1 MITEQNVKSILAA
14 INEPF
19 LKKDY
24 ITLGFYKGISINGKN
39 LILNLGISDPLNKNL
54 EQVKTQI
61 ANSIKSAFNEVE
73 NVVINFIL
81 GVTNHR
87 NDKKASIL
95 PNIKNTIAVAS
106 GKGGVGKST
115 VAANLAYALTRL
127 GKKVALVD
135 ADIYGSSIPK
145 ILEMQHRYPNA
156 SEDGK
161 ILPFE
166 AYGMEII
173 STEFFAEIGKPII
186 WRGAMLNS
194 MMNNFFYEVKWNKNI
209 DYMIIDSPPGTGDI
223 ALDLRTIIPTA
234 DVLIVTTPHLAASH
248 VAIKAGYAAKQLG
261 HSILGV
267 IENMSY
273 YLNPVNKQKD
283 FLFGSGGG
291 EAVAEKLE
299 TEVISQI
306 PINQPLHHLGLYELD
321 EEIGKIY
328 NDLAELILYKTQ

>member
-1 MITEQNVKSILAA
+1 MTTKEIRKHIEMLVDESTGQTLQETNAIKHIGIDPEKNVVVLIIAVGRTGGEQEKKLRRELARIIKINLGFAGVKLQIEEKRKIESIVNRNVKFI
-14 INEPF
+14 I
-19 LKKDY
+19 
-24 ITLGFYKGISINGKN
+24 IS
-39 LILNLGISDPLNKNL
+39 
-54 EQVKTQI
+54 
-61 ANSIKSAFNEVE
+61 
-73 NVVINFIL
+73 
-81 GVTNHR
+81 
-87 NDKKASIL
+87 
-95 PNIKNTIAVAS
+95 S

-299 TEVISQI
+299 TEVVSQI

>member
-1 MITEQNVKSILAA
+1 MTTKEIRKHIEMLIDESTGQTLQETNAIKHIGIDPEKNVVVLIIAVGRTGGEQEKKLRRELARIIKINLGFAGVKLQIEEKRKIESIVNRNVKFI
-14 INEPF
+14 I
-19 LKKDY
+19 
-24 ITLGFYKGISINGKN
+24 IS
-39 LILNLGISDPLNKNL
+39 
-54 EQVKTQI
+54 
-61 ANSIKSAFNEVE
+61 
-73 NVVINFIL
+73 
-81 GVTNHR
+81 
-87 NDKKASIL
+87 
-95 PNIKNTIAVAS
+95 S

-299 TEVISQI
+299 TEVVSQI

>member
-1 MITEQNVKSILAA
+1 MTTKEIRKHIEMLIDESTGQTLQETNAIKHIGIDPEKNVVVLIIAVGRTGGEQEKKLRRELARIIKINLGFAGVKLQIEEKRKIESIVNRNVKFI
-14 INEPF
+14 I
-19 LKKDY
+19 
-24 ITLGFYKGISINGKN
+24 IS
-39 LILNLGISDPLNKNL
+39 
-54 EQVKTQI
+54 
-61 ANSIKSAFNEVE
+61 
-73 NVVINFIL
+73 
-81 GVTNHR
+81 
-87 NDKKASIL
+87 
-95 PNIKNTIAVAS
+95 S

-299 TEVISQI
+299 TEVVSQI

-328 NDLAELILYKTQ
+328 NDLAELILYKTDRKSVV

>member
-1 MITEQNVKSILAA
+1 MTTKEIRKHIEMLIDESTGQTLQETNAIKHIGIDPEKNVVVLIIAVGRTGGEQEKKLRRELARIIKINLGFAGVKLQIEEKRKIESIVNRNVKFI
-14 INEPF
+14 I
-19 LKKDY
+19 
-24 ITLGFYKGISINGKN
+24 IS
-39 LILNLGISDPLNKNL
+39 
-54 EQVKTQI
+54 
-61 ANSIKSAFNEVE
+61 
-73 NVVINFIL
+73 
-81 GVTNHR
+81 
-87 NDKKASIL
+87 
-95 PNIKNTIAVAS
+95 S

-194 MMNNFFYEVKWNKNI
+194 MMNNFFCEVKWNKNI

-299 TEVISQI
+299 TEVVSQI

>member
-1 MITEQNVKSILAA
+1 MTTKEIRKHIEMLIDESTGQTLQETNAIKHIGIDPEKNVVVLIIAVGRTGGEQEKKLRRELARIIKINLGFAGVKLQIEEKRKIESIVNRNVKFI
-14 INEPF
+14 I
-19 LKKDY
+19 
-24 ITLGFYKGISINGKN
+24 IS
-39 LILNLGISDPLNKNL
+39 
-54 EQVKTQI
+54 
-61 ANSIKSAFNEVE
+61 
-73 NVVINFIL
+73 
-81 GVTNHR
+81 
-87 NDKKASIL
+87 
-95 PNIKNTIAVAS
+95 S

>member
-1 MITEQNVKSILAA
+1 MTTKEIRKHIEMLIDESTGQTLQETNAIKHIGIDPEKNVVVLIIAVGRTGGEQEKKLRRELARIIKINLGFAGVKLQIEEKRKIESIVNRNVKFI
-14 INEPF
+14 I
-19 LKKDY
+19 
-24 ITLGFYKGISINGKN
+24 IS
-39 LILNLGISDPLNKNL
+39 
-54 EQVKTQI
+54 
-61 ANSIKSAFNEVE
+61 
-73 NVVINFIL
+73 
-81 GVTNHR
+81 
-87 NDKKASIL
+87 
-95 PNIKNTIAVAS
+95 S

-248 VAIKAGYAAKQLG
+248 VAIKVGYAAKQLG

-299 TEVISQI
+299 TEVVSQI

>member
-1 MITEQNVKSILAA
+1 MTTKEIRKHIEMLIDESTGQTLQETNAIKHIGIDPEKNVVVLIIAVGRTGGEQEKKLRRELARIIKINLGFAGVKLQIEEKRKIESIVNRNVKFI
-14 INEPF
+14 I
-19 LKKDY
+19 
-24 ITLGFYKGISINGKN
+24 IS
-39 LILNLGISDPLNKNL
+39 
-54 EQVKTQI
+54 
-61 ANSIKSAFNEVE
+61 
-73 NVVINFIL
+73 
-81 GVTNHR
+81 
-87 NDKKASIL
+87 
-95 PNIKNTIAVAS
+95 S

-173 STEFFAEIGKPII
+173 STEFFAGIGKPII

-299 TEVISQI
+299 TEVVSQI

>member
-1 MITEQNVKSILAA
+1 MTTKEIRKHIEMLIDESTGQTLQETNAIKHIGIDPEKNVVVLIIAVGRTGGEQEKKLRRELAKIIKIDLGFAGVKLQIEEKRKIESIVNRNVKFI
-14 INEPF
+14 I
-19 LKKDY
+19 
-24 ITLGFYKGISINGKN
+24 IS
-39 LILNLGISDPLNKNL
+39 
-54 EQVKTQI
+54 
-61 ANSIKSAFNEVE
+61 
-73 NVVINFIL
+73 
-81 GVTNHR
+81 
-87 NDKKASIL
+87 
-95 PNIKNTIAVAS
+95 S

>member
-1 MITEQNVKSILAA
+1 MTTKEIRKHIEMLIDESTGQTLQETNAIKHIGIDPEKNVVVLIIAVGRTGGEQEKKLRRELAKIIKIDLGFAGVKLQIEEKRKIESIVNRNVKFI
-14 INEPF
+14 I
-19 LKKDY
+19 
-24 ITLGFYKGISINGKN
+24 IS
-39 LILNLGISDPLNKNL
+39 
-54 EQVKTQI
+54 
-61 ANSIKSAFNEVE
+61 
-73 NVVINFIL
+73 
-81 GVTNHR
+81 
-87 NDKKASIL
+87 
-95 PNIKNTIAVAS
+95 S

-299 TEVISQI
+299 TEVVSQI

>member
-1 MITEQNVKSILAA
+1 MDTQEIRKRIEILIDESTGQTLLESKAIKHIGVDPDKNLVVLIIAIGRTGGDAEKKLRRELARVIKLDLGFTGVKMQIEEKRKIESIVNRNVKFVI
-14 INEPF
+14 
-19 LKKDY
+19 
-24 ITLGFYKGISINGKN
+24 IS
-39 LILNLGISDPLNKNL
+39 
-54 EQVKTQI
+54 
-61 ANSIKSAFNEVE
+61 
-73 NVVINFIL
+73 
-81 GVTNHR
+81 
-87 NDKKASIL
+87 
-95 PNIKNTIAVAS
+95 S

-115 VAANLAYALTRL
+115 GAANLAYALTRL

-145 ILEMQHRYPNA
+145 ILEMEHNYPKA
-156 SEDGK
+156 DESGK

-173 STEFFAEIGKPII
+173 STEFFAEVGKPIL

-194 MMNNFFYEVKWNKNI
+194 MMNNFFYEVNWNKNI

-234 DVLIVTTPHLAASH
+234 DALIVTTPHLAASH

-261 HSILGV
+261 HNLIGV

-283 FLFGSGGG
+283 FIFGKGGG

-299 TEVISQI
+299 TELICQI
-306 PINQPLHHLGLYELD
+306 PINQPLHHLGLYESD

-328 NDLAELILYKTQ
+328 DDLAQLIMVRD

>member
-1 MITEQNVKSILAA
+1 MTTKEIRKHIEMLVDESTGQTLQETNAIKHIGIDPEKNVVVLIIAVGRTGGEQEKKLRRELAKIIKIDLGFAGVKLQIEEKRKIESIVNRNVKFI
-14 INEPF
+14 I
-19 LKKDY
+19 
-24 ITLGFYKGISINGKN
+24 IS
-39 LILNLGISDPLNKNL
+39 
-54 EQVKTQI
+54 
-61 ANSIKSAFNEVE
+61 
-73 NVVINFIL
+73 
-81 GVTNHR
+81 
-87 NDKKASIL
+87 
-95 PNIKNTIAVAS
+95 S

-299 TEVISQI
+299 TEVVSQI

>member
-1 MITEQNVKSILAA
+1 MTTKEIRKHIEMLVDESTGQTLQETNAIKHIGIDPEKNVVVLIIAVGRTGGEQEKKLRRELAKIIKIDLGFAGVKLQIEEKRKIESIVNRNVKFI
-14 INEPF
+14 I
-19 LKKDY
+19 
-24 ITLGFYKGISINGKN
+24 IS
-39 LILNLGISDPLNKNL
+39 
-54 EQVKTQI
+54 
-61 ANSIKSAFNEVE
+61 
-73 NVVINFIL
+73 
-81 GVTNHR
+81 
-87 NDKKASIL
+87 
-95 PNIKNTIAVAS
+95 S

-321 EEIGKIY
+321 EEIGKMY

>member
-1 MITEQNVKSILAA
+1 MTTKEIRKHIEMLIDESTGQTLQETNAIKHIGIDPEKNVVVLIIAVGRTGGEQEKKLRRELARIIKINLGFAGVKLQIEEKRKIESIVNRNVKFI
-14 INEPF
+14 I
-19 LKKDY
+19 
-24 ITLGFYKGISINGKN
+24 IS
-39 LILNLGISDPLNKNL
+39 
-54 EQVKTQI
+54 
-61 ANSIKSAFNEVE
+61 
-73 NVVINFIL
+73 
-81 GVTNHR
+81 
-87 NDKKASIL
+87 
-95 PNIKNTIAVAS
+95 S

-248 VAIKAGYAAKQLG
+248 VAIKAG
-261 HSILGV
+261 
-267 IENMSY
+267 
-273 YLNPVNKQKD
+273 
-283 FLFGSGGG
+283 
-291 EAVAEKLE
+291 
-299 TEVISQI
+299 
-306 PINQPLHHLGLYELD
+306 
-321 EEIGKIY
+321 
-328 NDLAELILYKTQ
+328 

>member
-1 MITEQNVKSILAA
+1 MVFSEYPHSCARNR
-14 INEPF
+14 
-19 LKKDY
+19 KKF
-24 ITLGFYKGISINGKN
+24 IIIS
-39 LILNLGISDPLNKNL
+39 
-54 EQVKTQI
+54 
-61 ANSIKSAFNEVE
+61 
-73 NVVINFIL
+73 
-81 GVTNHR
+81 
-87 NDKKASIL
+87 
-95 PNIKNTIAVAS
+95 S

-127 GKKVALVD
+127 GKNVALVD

-223 ALDLRTIIPTA
+223 ALNLRTIIPTA

-299 TEVISQI
+299 TEVVSQI
-306 PINQPLHHLGLYELD
+306 PINQPLHHLDFFRYQYHLLQ
-321 EEIGKIY
+321 
-328 NDLAELILYKTQ
+328 AELLRLQMRCGFCRWILYRELSAPCEHRFHILIVHMHLLPR

>member
-1 MITEQNVKSILAA
+1 MNTQEIRKHIDMLVDESTGQTLLETNAIKHIGVDPDKNIVILLLAIGRTGGDAEKNLRRELAKIIKIDLGFAGIKLEIEEKRKIDSIVNRNVKFI
-14 INEPF
+14 I
-19 LKKDY
+19 
-24 ITLGFYKGISINGKN
+24 IS
-39 LILNLGISDPLNKNL
+39 
-54 EQVKTQI
+54 
-61 ANSIKSAFNEVE
+61 
-73 NVVINFIL
+73 
-81 GVTNHR
+81 
-87 NDKKASIL
+87 
-95 PNIKNTIAVAS
+95 S

-115 VAANLAYALTRL
+115 VAANLAYALTKL

-145 ILEMQHRYPNA
+145 ILEMEHHYPKT

-161 ILPFE
+161 IMPFE
-166 AYGMEII
+166 AYGIEVI

-194 MMNNFFYEVKWNKNI
+194 MMNNFFYEVKWNKDI

-234 DVLIVTTPHLAASH
+234 DALIVTTPHLAASH

-261 HSILGV
+261 HNIIGV

-283 FLFGSGGG
+283 FIFGIGGG
-291 EAVAEKLE
+291 AAVAEKLD
-299 TEVISQI
+299 TEVICQI
-306 PINQPLHHLGLYELD
+306 PINQPLHHLGLYEDD

-328 NDLAELILYKTQ
+328 NDLAQLVLYKHSK

>member
-1 MITEQNVKSILAA
+1 MTTKEIRKHIEMLIDESTGQTLQEKNAIKHIGKKKKKNVVVLIIAVGRTGGEQEKKLRRELARIIKINLGFAGVKLQIEEKRKIESIVNRNVKFI
-14 INEPF
+14 I
-19 LKKDY
+19 
-24 ITLGFYKGISINGKN
+24 IS
-39 LILNLGISDPLNKNL
+39 
-54 EQVKTQI
+54 
-61 ANSIKSAFNEVE
+61 
-73 NVVINFIL
+73 
-81 GVTNHR
+81 
-87 NDKKASIL
+87 
-95 PNIKNTIAVAS
+95 S

-299 TEVISQI
+299 TEVVSQI

>member
-1 MITEQNVKSILAA
+1 MNQLDKPYKKPTPLSTSELIQKKCGCSNYRRWSHWWRAREKLRRELAKIIKIDLGFAGVKLQIEEKRKIESIVNRNVKFI
-14 INEPF
+14 I
-19 LKKDY
+19 
-24 ITLGFYKGISINGKN
+24 IS
-39 LILNLGISDPLNKNL
+39 
-54 EQVKTQI
+54 
-61 ANSIKSAFNEVE
+61 
-73 NVVINFIL
+73 
-81 GVTNHR
+81 
-87 NDKKASIL
+87 
-95 PNIKNTIAVAS
+95 S